1 MRCYLAFLPVVLCG
15 QLLFAAG
22 PGGGTAKP
30 PAPYTPIK
38 ATSSQF
44 RCLGRKTELGALL
57 LPQQIY
63 AAGQPLL
70 ASPVRIVME
79 PDLLAGAKGKSKVT
93 DRAADEATWEW
104 SGESAAFRVSVR
116 MIGDC
121 DGFCWY
127 DLQLTPKAPA
137 SPTSRPRR
145 PTRKRL
151 GSTARASMRRCAG
164 SA

>member
-15 QLLFAAG
+15 QLLLAAG

-79 PDLLAGAKGKSKVT
+79 PDLLADVKGKSKVT
-93 DRAADEATWEW
+93 DRAAEYAW
-104 SGESAAFRVSVR
+104 SGRNESPS
-116 MIGDC
+116 
-121 DGFCWY
+121 
-127 DLQLTPKAPA
+127 
-137 SPTSRPRR
+137 
-145 PTRKRL
+145 
-151 GSTARASMRRCAG
+151 
-164 SA
+164 